1 MMKEYGEVL
10 ENVDLKKY
18 NTYGI
23 GGIARFLVSP
33 YSVTHL
39 QGLLEYLNSN
49 NIPWYILG
57 GGSNVILPDDDFAG
71 AIISLKN
78 IDQYEVKKD
87 VISVGAG
94 IRLGV
99 MVKKMLGDGF
109 TNYGSLMGIPGLLGG
124 AIVGNAGAYGISIFD
139 YLISVTV
146 MDRNGN
152 ISILEKEDI
161 KYDYRYTELKN
172 NGVIVIAASFLGIKG
187 SVAEELEKIEDNM
200 QKRKSTQPLEYKNA
214 GSVFRNPP
222 NFSAGYLIEHAGL
235 KGLTIGGAKVSERHA
250 NFIINYNNAKS
261 RDIIELIGV
270 IKKEVKLRFNEE
282 LKLEQVIVKW

>member
-1 MMKEYGEVL
+1 MKEYGEVL

-23 GGIARFLVSP
+23 GGIARFLVLP

-99 MVKKMLGDGF
+99 MVKKMLDDGF
-109 TNYGSLMGIPGLLGG
+109 TNYGSLMGIPGLFGG

-152 ISILEKEDI
+152 ISILKKDDI

-187 SVAEELEKIEDNM
+187 SVVEELEKIEENM

-235 KGLTIGGAKVSERHA
+235 KGLAIGGAKVSERHA

>member
-1 MMKEYGEVL
+1 MKEYGKVL

-71 AIISLKN
+71 AIISLKK
-78 IDQYEVKKD
+78 IDQYEVEKD
-87 VISVGAG
+87 VINVGAG
-94 IRLGV
+94 ICLGV
-99 MVKKMLGDGF
+99 MVKKMLDDGF

-152 ISILEKEDI
+152 ISILKKDDI

>member
-49 NIPWYILG
+49 NIPWYVLG

-99 MVKKMLGDGF
+99 MVKKMLDDGF
-109 TNYGSLMGIPGLLGG
+109 TNYGSLMGIPGLFGG
-124 AIVGNAGAYGISIFD
+124 AIVGNAGAYGI
-139 YLISVTV
+139 
-146 MDRNGN
+146 
-152 ISILEKEDI
+152 
-161 KYDYRYTELKN
+161 
-172 NGVIVIAASFLGIKG
+172 
-187 SVAEELEKIEDNM
+187 
-200 QKRKSTQPLEYKNA
+200 
-214 GSVFRNPP
+214 
-222 NFSAGYLIEHAGL
+222 
-235 KGLTIGGAKVSERHA
+235 
-250 NFIINYNNAKS
+250 
-261 RDIIELIGV
+261 
-270 IKKEVKLRFNEE
+270 
-282 LKLEQVIVKW
+282 

>member
-39 QGLLEYLNSN
+39 QGLLEYLDSN

-99 MVKKMLGDGF
+99 MVKKMLDDGF
-109 TNYGSLMGIPGLLGG
+109 TNYGSLMGIPGLFGG

-152 ISILEKEDI
+152 ISILKKDDI

-187 SVAEELEKIEDNM
+187 SVVEELEKIEENM

-235 KGLTIGGAKVSERHA
+235 KGLAIGGAKVSERHA

>member
-1 MMKEYGEVL
+1 MKEYGEVL

-39 QGLLEYLNSN
+39 QGLLEYLDSN

-71 AIISLKN
+71 AIISLKK

-99 MVKKMLGDGF
+99 MVKKMLDDGF
-109 TNYGSLMGIPGLLGG
+109 TNYGSLLGIPGLFGG

-152 ISILEKEDI
+152 ISILKKDDI

-187 SVAEELEKIEDNM
+187 SVVEELEKIEENM

-235 KGLTIGGAKVSERHA
+235 KGLAIGGAKVSERHA

>member
-49 NIPWYILG
+49 NIPWYVLG

-99 MVKKMLGDGF
+99 MVKKMLDDGF

-146 MDRNGN
+146 MDKNGN
-152 ISILEKEDI
+152 ISILKKEDI

-200 QKRKSTQPLEYKNA
+200 QKRKITQPLEYKNA
-214 GSVFRNPP
+214 GSVFRNPL

-235 KGLTIGGAKVSERHA
+235 KGLAIGGAKVSERHA

>member
-23 GGIARFLVSP
+23 GGIARFLVLP

-99 MVKKMLGDGF
+99 MVKKMLDDGF

-152 ISILEKEDI
+152 ISILKKDDI

-187 SVAEELEKIEDNM
+187 SVVEELEKIEENM

-235 KGLTIGGAKVSERHA
+235 KGLAIGGAKVSERHA

-261 RDIIELIGV
+261 RDIIELIEV

>member
-71 AIISLKN
+71 AIISLKK
-78 IDQYEVKKD
+78 IDQYEVEKD
-87 VISVGAG
+87 VINVGAG
-94 IRLGV
+94 ICLGV
-99 MVKKMLGDGF
+99 MVKKMLDDGF

-152 ISILEKEDI
+152 ISILKKEDI

-270 IKKEVKLRFNEE
+270 IKKEVKSRFNEE

>member
-1 MMKEYGEVL
+1 MKEYGEVL

-99 MVKKMLGDGF
+99 MVKKMLDDGF
-109 TNYGSLMGIPGLLGG
+109 TNYGSLMGIPGLFGG

-152 ISILEKEDI
+152 ISILKKDDI

-187 SVAEELEKIEDNM
+187 SVVEELEKIEENM

-235 KGLTIGGAKVSERHA
+235 KGLAIGGAKVSERHA

>member
-1 MMKEYGEVL
+1 MKEYGEVL

-71 AIISLKN
+71 AIISLKK
-78 IDQYEVKKD
+78 IDQYEVEKD
-87 VISVGAG
+87 VINVGAG
-94 IRLGV
+94 ICLGV
-99 MVKKMLGDGF
+99 MVKKMLDDGF

-152 ISILEKEDI
+152 ISILKKDDI

>member
-71 AIISLKN
+71 AIISLKK

-87 VISVGAG
+87 VVSVGAG

-99 MVKKMLGDGF
+99 MVKKMLDDGF
-109 TNYGSLMGIPGLLGG
+109 TNYGSLLGIPGLLGG

-152 ISILEKEDI
+152 ISILKKEDI

-270 IKKEVKLRFNEE
+270 IKKEVKSRFNEE